1 MKELATG
8 TLTALLIAATT
19 TLAMAQGHVR
29 RGDIYNDRVASQSQ
43 EFGQSPASQNS
54 GIEGQ

>member
-1 MKELATG
+1 MKKFATG
-8 TLTALLIAATT
+8 TFTALLIAATT
-19 TLAMAQGHVR
+19 TLAMAQGQVR
-29 RGDIYNDRVASQSQ
+29 HNDMYNDRAAWQSQ